1 MAKLSALVAKSMK
14 GLEKAVA
21 RGAKRGC
28 LLAAQHLQRKSQ
40 AIVPVDTST
49 LKKSASITDESSDT
63 EAKYR
68 VSYATHY
75 AIYVHENL
83 TAVHN
88 TPPGARAKFL
98 EEPAIAERKFMR
110 KIIET
115 EIAKAIRK
123 ETS

>member
-1 MAKLSALVAKSMK
+1 MTKLSALVTKSMK
-14 GLEKAVA
+14 GLETAVA

-40 AIVPVDTST
+40 EIVPVDTST
-49 LKKSASITDESSDT
+49 LKKSAGILDESSDT

-68 VSYATHY
+68 VFYSTHY

-83 TAVHN
+83 MAMHD

-98 EEPAIAERKFMR
+98 EEPANTERKVMQN
-110 KIIET
+110 IIKT

-123 ETS
+123 AL